1 MYSTLLT
8 VGLATEV
15 CKAKADK
22 YSTLAVIRVSEALNA
37 WDEQHY
43 KTEPCDGT
51 ILCERTKYRHKAD
64 CLGKTEKFQ
73 VYARALI

>member
-37 WDEQHY
+37 WDERHY
-43 KTEPCDGT
+43 KTEPCT
-51 ILCERTKYRHKAD
+51 NNILCERSGVRHKAD
-64 CLGKTEKFQ
+64 CPNRPE
-73 VYARALI
+73 YAQNYIRALS